1 MVGRALNTTRRFTD
15 PSELT
20 PYEQKILDLRRQGL
34 KYKEIAAQIGNI
46 SERSVSVKY
55 IVIKEKLAAKGETP

>member
-1 MVGRALNTTRRFTD
+1 MVALNTNRRFKD

-34 KYKEIAAQIGNI
+34 TWREIADQIGNI
-46 SERSVSVKY
+46 SVRSVSVKWV
-55 IVIKEKLAAKGETP
+55 VIKEKLEAVGETGDE